1 MEPQQALEIGQ
12 MAIYT
17 VLLTA
22 APLLLSSLCVGLTIA
37 IFQAATQVHEMTL
50 VFVPKIAAVLLG
62 IIVFGSFMMRMVLEF
77 TQNIFAMIAQGPGSQ
92 GESERKTMQKD
103 RGQRDR
109 QDRSVGNRGPR
120 GGRSTSCDR
129 SPIDA
134 AP

>member
-1 MEPQQALEIGQ
+1 MDPQQALEIGQ

-62 IIVFGSFMMRMVLEF
+62 ILVFGSFMMRQVLQF
-77 TQNIFAMIAQGPGSQ
+77 TEQMFYLMASGP
-92 GESERKTMQKD
+92 M
-103 RGQRDR
+103 
-109 QDRSVGNRGPR
+109 P
-120 GGRSTSCDR
+120 
-129 SPIDA
+129 
-134 AP
+134 

>member
-77 TQNIFAMIAQGPGSQ
+77 TQNIFAMIAQGPGL
-92 GESERKTMQKD
+92 
-103 RGQRDR
+103 
-109 QDRSVGNRGPR
+109 
-120 GGRSTSCDR
+120 
-129 SPIDA
+129 
-134 AP
+134 